1 MGLIELLDYRVK
13 EANAV
18 QRVVQKVAASGPG
31 SWLFQR
37 TLYPV
42 DRVLFRTTK
51 GRVTVPGLL
60 AGLPVILLTTT
71 GAKTGR
77 QRTMPLVGVP
87 VGEDF
92 AVIGSNYG
100 QKSTPGW
107 VHNLRATPE
116 AEVSHGPKTVSVI
129 ARPATEDEADRA
141 FEAGAAFYGGFSEY
155 RERASHRTI
164 QVFILEPTP
173 DQS

>member
-1 MGLIELLDYRVK
+1 MGLIEHLDYEVTS
-13 EANAV
+13 ANPV
-18 QRVVQKVAASGPG
+18 QRVVQKVAASSPG
-31 SWLFQR
+31 SWVFQR

-42 DRVLFRTTK
+42 DKALFRATK
-51 GRVTVPGLL
+51 GRLTVPGIL

-71 GAKTGR
+71 GARTGK

-87 VGEDF
+87 VGDEL

-100 QKSTPGW
+100 QQSTPGW

-116 AEVSHGPKTVSVI
+116 ATVTYGADTVEVT
-129 ARPATEDEADRA
+129 ARRATEEEADQA
-141 FEAGAAFYGGFSEY
+141 FEAGAAFYGGFAEY

-164 QVFILEPTP
+164 EVYVLEPVQT
-173 DQS
+173 